1 MKNLKRVA
9 LLPLLFLLAFA
20 SISYALNTSKL
31 IATVTILPAKLVIT
45 IISPKNISYDKNC
58 VPLTFTINKPTSWI
72 KYSLDNK
79 ANVTITRNI
88 TLTGLSEGAHSIIVF
103 AKDKS
108 GNEAKSNI
116 VYFTIVKGLLGS
128 VDIGKMNNE
137 VANLLGWS
145 KPQPKTS
152 GGTWGGVTDKTYWRT
167 VSCTNCREGDSAYA
181 FVFAGE
187 NPQTIRI
194 EHLDGLAND
203 SFDVYVLDLFKWVK
217 IGSYKDQFSGS
228 EHIVTTDF
236 NMTNIHTF
244 GFVEVKITLTGK
256 HWSDY
261 KTYGQLAIHKI
272 DVLGLSGCDNEHDN
286 EHDDKH

>member
-1 MKNLKRVA
+1 MKILKRVA
-9 LLPLLFLLAFA
+9 LLPILFLLIFA
-20 SISYALNTSKL
+20 SISYASNV

-45 IISPKNISYDKNC
+45 IISPQNITYNKNC
-58 VPLTFTINKPTSWI
+58 VPLTFTINKQVSWI

-79 ANVTITRNI
+79 ANITITKNI
-88 TLTGLSEGAHSIIVF
+88 TLTGLSEGTHSIIVY

-108 GNEAKSNI
+108 GNEANSTK

-128 VDIGKMNNE
+128 VDIGKMNDGM
-137 VANLLGWS
+137 AYLLGWS

-152 GGTWGGVTDKTYWRT
+152 GGTWGGVTDPKYWRT
-167 VSCTNCREGDSAYA
+167 VSCTNCKEGDSAYA

-187 NPQTIRI
+187 NPQTIRV

-203 SFDVYVLDLFKWVK
+203 SFDIYVLDLFKWVK
-217 IGSYKDQFSGS
+217 IGNYKDQFTDGK

-236 NMTNIHTF
+236 NMTNKIHMF

-261 KTYGQLAIHKI
+261 NKYGQLAIHKI
-272 DVLGLSGCDNEHDN
+272 DVLGVSDCDVKC
-286 EHDDKH
+286 DDKH